1 MKKVT
6 VNWDE
11 LSEAF
16 GNSGMELRYF
26 LDTDTGQVLMVTA
39 EDQRYLQELY
49 EEAQEEEASA
59 AFDLELALA
68 ESGLPDWQQEGV
80 RTADFIEIHFGG
92 RIIAIPEADT
102 RAGYDAMQAF
112 IATVEN
118 RRLQNQLFQATH
130 GRGAFRRFR
139 DILGQHL
146 VEEQRWYAFEENR
159 LRQQIAAWLAE
170 EGIEPINDPGRD
182 AAVG

>member
-1 MKKVT
+1 MTSHEKVT

-59 AFDLELALA
+59 AF
-68 ESGLPDWQQEGV
+68 
-80 RTADFIEIHFGG
+80 
-92 RIIAIPEADT
+92 
-102 RAGYDAMQAF
+102 
-112 IATVEN
+112 
-118 RRLQNQLFQATH
+118 
-130 GRGAFRRFR
+130 
-139 DILGQHL
+139 
-146 VEEQRWYAFEENR
+146 
-159 LRQQIAAWLAE
+159 
-170 EGIEPINDPGRD
+170 
-182 AAVG
+182 